1 MAFILQLKRNNN
13 LYENKESALVA
24 LRDQLTSTSI
34 KDGEIIIS
42 RYQDGTDIKTVFGIS
57 SNKEANGTKYTIF
70 YSESIQSDV

>member
-1 MAFILQLKRNNN
+1 MANILQLKRNSN

-24 LRDQLTSTSI
+24 LQDQLTSPSI

-57 SNKEANGTKYTIF
+57 SDKEATR
-70 YSESIQSDV
+70 S